1 MDFDSLH
8 EKYPRLIVCD
18 ISGYGEG
25 GPLSDRKAYDLL
37 IQAAA
42 GLISVTGTPD
52 QPARV
57 GISIADI
64 AAGMYAYSGI
74 LSALLQRARTGRGL
88 RVEVSMLEALAEWMS
103 YPLNF
108 AHYGGTAPARS
119 GLTHPSIAPYGQYTA
134 GDGQSLI
141 FGLQNDREWHSFC
154 AHVLQQPAL
163 AQDARFATNLQR
175 VAHRKEL
182 DAVIASVLAY
192 LSREQAMQRLDA
204 GGIANAP
211 LNGMHAVWNHPQL
224 QARQRWREVA
234 TPAGSIQALLP
245 PATLSDAEAA
255 MGAVPALGEHTQA
268 LWEEFG
274 GR

>member
-1 MDFDSLH
+1 M
-8 EKYPRLIVCD
+8 
-18 ISGYGEG
+18 
-25 GPLSDRKAYDLL
+25 
-37 IQAAA
+37 
-42 GLISVTGTPD
+42 
-52 QPARV
+52 

-64 AAGMYAYSGI
+64 AAGMYAYSGM

-88 RVEVSMLEALAEWMS
+88 RVEVSMLEALAEWMA

-154 AHVLQQPAL
+154 THVLQRPAL

-182 DAVIASVLAY
+182 DAVIASVLAPEP
-192 LSREQAMQRLDA
+192 RTGHA
-204 GGIANAP
+204 AP
-211 LNGMHAVWNHPQL
+211 GCRRH
-224 QARQRWREVA
+224 RQRAAQRHA
-234 TPAGSIQALLP
+234 RGLGPSPAA
-245 PATLSDAEAA
+245 
-255 MGAVPALGEHTQA
+255 GA
-268 LWEEFG
+268 
-274 GR
+274 